1 MTSISRH
8 SLATEQQQFQVVL
21 ETLITYFLSSFILLW
36 VFLVTQMIENPP
48 AVQETWVQ
56 SLGCP
61 WVGRSPWRRERLSTP
76 LFLPGESC
84 EWRSLMGCSPQGRKE
99 LDTTER
105 LSSPNLFLISLP
117 HMSFFADIFY
127 VSPDSPPIN
136 HMVCS
141 LSLSSFI
148 PLMLLI
154 LDAQA
159 FWSVFKAFFESI
171 RGALDSF
178 SPALLTPIL
187 TSKFPVMS

>member
-1 MTSISRH
+1 
-8 SLATEQQQFQVVL
+8 
-21 ETLITYFLSSFILLW
+21 
-36 VFLVTQMIENPP
+36 
-48 AVQETWVQ
+48 
-56 SLGCP
+56 
-61 WVGRSPWRRERLSTP
+61 
-76 LFLPGESC
+76 
-84 EWRSLMGCSPQGRKE
+84 
-99 LDTTER
+99 
-105 LSSPNLFLISLP
+105 
-117 HMSFFADIFY
+117 MSFFADIFY
-127 VSPDSPPIN
+127 GSPDSPPIN

-187 TSKFPVMS
+187 TSKFLVMS